1 MSLAE
6 RLAAETVKVRSDA
19 RILTIDIERL
29 PGRARMQHRG
39 LTIEGDFWD
48 LGGWKYVIGRRIHA
62 DDVIEW
68 PRTICAA
75 WKWHGVKT
83 VQFAAE
89 WLDGGNEAMVR
100 ATWEAY
106 DQADIVVGHNLAGF
120 DTKKLRG
127 AWLEHGLPEPTPF
140 KTIDTLKV
148 GREFGFESNTLDALC
163 QRLGI
168 PAKTDRYNVEVARAA
183 CAGNV
188 TAQRRITRYNKGD
201 IVATEGLY
209 DYFRGHMPS
218 HPHIAP
224 AGVDPTCNQCGSTE
238 LTLSAKPHRAQALA
252 YPLYRCDNC
261 GANVRLNRHD
271 RRIASTYGVR

>member
-1 MSLAE
+1 MSLAD
-6 RLAAETVKVRSDA
+6 RVAAEVVRLRSDA

-29 PGRARMQHRG
+29 PGRARMEHRG

-48 LGGWKYVIGRRIHA
+48 LSGWKYIIGRRIHP

-75 WKWHGVKT
+75 WKWHGTPRVH
-83 VQFAAE
+83 FAAE
-89 WLDGGNEAMVR
+89 WLPGDTSWLHA
-100 ATWEAY
+100 AWDAY
-106 DQADIVVGHNLAGF
+106 DEADIVVGHNLAGF

-127 AWLEHGLPEPTPF
+127 AWLELGLPEPRPF

-148 GREFGFESNTLDALC
+148 AREFGFESNTLDALC
-163 QRLGI
+163 KRLGI
-168 PAKTDRYNVEVARAA
+168 PAKTDKYSVEVARAA
-183 CAGNV
+183 CAG
-188 TAQRRITRYNKGD
+188 TLAAQRKITRYNKGD

-224 AGVDPTCNQCGSTE
+224 ASDELACNQCGSTD
-238 LTLSAKPHRAQALA
+238 LKLSAKPHRAQALA
-252 YPLYRCDNC
+252 YPLYRCGDC
-261 GANVRLNRHD
+261 GANVVANRHD
-271 RRIASTYGVR
+271 RRIANTRGVR